1 MKSGVLMFTV
11 LGAVCATLLACHKK
25 MSHVTIEAGRTGDI
39 SYEDICETRS
49 SGYFEGVKVK
59 AFGSLELLVSG
70 KCGGNRKHGQFNYYD
85 VNTGKMIMKT
95 KFSKDREI
103 KTDCVS
109 NPPARQIPQKEC
121 FELYLKHGVADGE
134 SSRW

>member
-1 MKSGVLMFTV
+1 MKSSVLKFMV
-11 LGAVCATLLACHKK
+11 LGSICVTLLACHKK
-25 MSHVTIEAGRTGDI
+25 VSRVTTEAGRTGDI
-39 SYEDICETRS
+39 SYEDICENRS
-49 SGYFEGVKVK
+49 SGYFEGAKVK
-59 AFGSLELLVSG
+59 AFGSLEMLVSG

-109 NPPARQIPQKEC
+109 YPPARRIPQKEC

>member
-11 LGAVCATLLACHKK
+11 LGAVCVTLLACHKK
-25 MSHVTIEAGRTGDI
+25 MSHVTTEAGRTGDI

-49 SGYFEGVKVK
+49 SGYFEGAKVK
-59 AFGSLELLVSG
+59 AFGDLEMLVSG

-103 KTDCVS
+103 KTDCES
-109 NPPARQIPQKEC
+109 NPPARRIPQKEC
-121 FELYLKHGVADGE
+121 FELYLKHRVADGE